1 MLVRASE
8 ARQVPRSVLEAK
20 PVEECF
26 AAAIL
31 WRVFACDPLAPLA
44 GSEADE
50 CGVVLVP
57 FDDPQPE
64 VARPP
69 LTHRGVR
76 LEQLVQPIKADPSR
90 CWVFARVPGRKM
102 QHCGLSCRLQ
112 CFSSQKVD
120 NVFNVNEHM
129 IGQLL
134 ISAFVI
140 RTPEHNVTRKGTC
153 THSYLISA
161 AHFMRAAR

>member
-31 WRVFACDPLAPLA
+31 WRVVACDPLAPLV

-50 CGVVLVP
+50 GGVVLVP
-57 FDDPQPE
+57 FDDPLPE

-90 CWVFARVPGRKM
+90 CWVFTRVPRRKITHDELDKLLLQVVGRLLLELL
-102 QHCGLSCRLQ
+102 GRPLS
-112 CFSSQKVD
+112 
-120 NVFNVNEHM
+120 
-129 IGQLL
+129 
-134 ISAFVI
+134 
-140 RTPEHNVTRKGTC
+140 
-153 THSYLISA
+153 
-161 AHFMRAAR
+161 